1 MNAVLVIERII
12 KTSYKNIRLSNTLQA
27 DLLEVN
33 FLALFGAL
41 SLRYSEMG
49 APPILIPKSYHD
61 ALLTGTTG
69 LSHMQVRSNALCLN

>member
-12 KTSYKNIRLSNTLQA
+12 MTSYRNVRLNKTLQA

-33 FLALFGAL
+33 FLTVFSAL

-69 LSHMQVRSNALCLN
+69 LPHLQVRSNALCLD